1 MSIYTYESALIAMK
15 SNPAIS
21 SITYKSEMRGEKL
34 YLFTIEREE
43 NYFWHMCKKR
53 ILPKL
58 HFRGEVTETL
68 PFLPAPT
75 SPLVRQIATGFTTPK
90 PEPLSKICIPKSNLY
105 NPESG
110 TLAPRAYPEGP
121 LSPLTLSRQAS
132 STEEGSTGTHDN
144 THIFFDE
151 DGNEIL
157 ATDEFQI
164 SIKDS
169 SGSYL
174 SISHPRVLL
183 FYLRFLATYN
193 EDAKTSLSWPVLTT
207 SHRRLIREFIS
218 QHPPPPEFNKDV
230 VELFALMKLCPRE

>member
-15 SNPAIS
+15 SNPAIV
-21 SITYKSEMRGEKL
+21 SITYKSEMRGESL

-43 NYFWHMCKKR
+43 NYFWHICKKR

-58 HFRGEVTETL
+58 HFRGEVAEPL
-68 PFLPAPT
+68 PFLPAPS

-90 PEPLSKICIPKSNLY
+90 PEPLSKICIPKSDLC

-121 LSPLTLSRQAS
+121 LSPLSLTLSRHAS
-132 STEEGSTGTHDN
+132 SLEEDTYEN
-144 THIFFDE
+144 THLFFDE

-157 ATDEFQI
+157 AADKFQI
-164 SIKDS
+164 TIKDS
-169 SGSYL
+169 SGSHL
-174 SISHPRVLL
+174 SIFHPRVLL

-193 EDAKTSLSWPVLTT
+193 EDTKKALSWPVLTT
-207 SHRRLIREFIS
+207 SQRHLIYQFITH
-218 QHPPPPEFNKDV
+218 HPPPPEFKMDV
-230 VELFALMKLCPRE
+230 VELFALMKLCPREY